1 MLILDLCARA
11 PLLVKCTRPFLRTG
25 SQEPRP
31 ANNRCK
37 LFLPDLPFSENQI
50 IRVSFVN
57 AVPNEL
63 FKPKRFLFRRVLDEI
78 GVLEAYISKLRFS
91 TLARLRNHPFA
102 IYLTLKILREL
113 LRYQSR
119 VRGACATNKQGER
132 KEERV
137 KEKERE
143 QRRRR

>member
-37 LFLPDLPFSENQI
+37 LFPPDLPFSEYQI

-63 FKPKRFLFRRVLDEI
+63 FKPKQFLLGRVLDEI
-78 GVLEAYISKLRFS
+78 PGVGGLHFQVTVLYIGTIAKPSVCYISYIEDFTRAVAIPKS
-91 TLARLRNHPFA
+91 CAR
-102 IYLTLKILREL
+102 
-113 LRYQSR
+113 R
-119 VRGACATNKQGER
+119 VCDQ
-132 KEERV
+132 
-137 KEKERE
+137 
-143 QRRRR
+143 